1 MVNEKEK
8 KTGEKSMENEKINLF
23 SSDHPPYIYI
33 FPPPCLFTRG
43 NGKSELTEKKLEE
56 ILQELKDGTW
66 KEMDF

>member
-1 MVNEKEK
+1 MKNNICK
-8 KTGEKSMENEKINLF
+8 LF
-23 SSDHPPYIYI
+23 LSDHPPYIYI
-33 FPPPCLFTRG
+33 FPPPRLFARG

>member
-1 MVNEKEK
+1 MADEKEK
-8 KTGEKSMENEKINLF
+8 KTSEKSVENEKINLF

-33 FPPPCLFTRG
+33 FPPSCLFARG
-43 NGKSELTEKKLEE
+43 NSKSELTEKKLEE

>member
-1 MVNEKEK
+1 MADEKEK
-8 KTGEKSMENEKINLF
+8 KTSEKSMENEKIKLF

-33 FPPPCLFTRG
+33 FPPPCLFARG
-43 NGKSELTEKKLEE
+43 NSKSELTEKKLEE

>member
-1 MVNEKEK
+1 MADEKEK
-8 KTGEKSMENEKINLF
+8 KTSEKSVENEKINLF

-33 FPPPCLFTRG
+33 FPPSCLFARG
-43 NGKSELTEKKLEE
+43 NGKSELTERKLEE